1 MDDYQTRLEE
11 LGRLLHD
18 LQLRVSQLEYKLESF
33 SPPEDRAP
41 SKAAPWSKSANQ
53 DPPATSPPPST
64 IAQGSSP
71 SPNLESLIGSH
82 WLNRIGIIAVLV
94 GVSLFLRYAF
104 ESKWV
109 GPVGRV
115 SLGLLAGIAVII
127 WSEWFRVHAYP
138 IFSLSL
144 KALGLGMLYLSL
156 WASFQVYD
164 QISWVVA
171 FLAMITVTASTIAMA
186 LWQEA
191 EILALF
197 ALVGGFA
204 TPLLLYT
211 GENRELSLFTYV
223 ALLNV
228 ATLILAASRPWRR
241 LLLVSLLATVI
252 LYFAWYAIFYSP
264 SDLALTS
271 GFATAFFAIF
281 AVAPLL
287 KGVYRSDVP
296 DSRFILFVGSL
307 NAAAY
312 FLELYLVLERTDKTA
327 AWCALALSAFYAFL
341 SRFPKTRNKVD
352 SASALRNLHW
362 ALCTIFITLAIAIR
376 FESHWISMG
385 WFAEA
390 AGLATIGFWRRS
402 PFVRWQALVLIAIA
416 VVKVFAYD
424 IWRLER
430 GYRILGFFAL
440 GMLLLAVSFVYQRD
454 WLRLSLERGVEKSGS
469 VQTK

>member
-1 MDDYQTRLEE
+1 MGEDQTRLDE
-11 LGRLLHD
+11 LSRLLHD
-18 LQLRVSQLEYKLESF
+18 LQLRVTRLEYKLESL
-33 SPPEDRAP
+33 SPSEDKTP
-41 SKAAPWSKSANQ
+41 SKAAPGSESA
-53 DPPATSPPPST
+53 DPKPSVTSPPASI
-64 IAQGSSP
+64 IAQGSSSNP
-71 SPNLESLIGSH
+71 SLESLIGSH
-82 WLNRIGIIAVLV
+82 WLNRVGIVAVLV

-104 ESKWV
+104 ESKWI

-127 WSEWFRVHAYP
+127 WSEWFRVHAYAV
-138 IFSLSL
+138 FSFSL

-156 WASFQVYD
+156 WASFQVYE

-171 FLAMITVTASTIAMA
+171 FLAMTTVTASTIGMA

-204 TPLLLYT
+204 TPVLLYT
-211 GENRELSLFTYV
+211 GENREFPLFTYV

-228 ATLILAASRPWRR
+228 ATLISAGSRPWRR

-264 SDLALTS
+264 SDLALTL

-281 AVAPLL
+281 AIAPLL
-287 KGVYRSDVP
+287 EGVYRSDVSN
-296 DSRFILFVGSL
+296 SRVLLLVGSF

-312 FLELYLVLERTDKTA
+312 FLELYLVLDKTPV
-327 AWCALALSAFYAFL
+327 AWCALALSVFYVFL
-341 SRFPKTRNKVD
+341 SRFPQARNEVD
-352 SASALRNLHW
+352 SASALRHLHLV
-362 ALCTIFITLAIAIR
+362 LCTIFITLAIAIR

-390 AGLATIGFWRRS
+390 AVLATIGFWRRS
-402 PFVRWQALVLIAIA
+402 PFVRWQALGLIAIA
-416 VVKVFAYD
+416 VAKVFAYD

-454 WLRLSLERGVEKSGS
+454 QSGRARRPS
-469 VQTK
+469 SIID

>member
-1 MDDYQTRLEE
+1 M
-11 LGRLLHD
+11 
-18 LQLRVSQLEYKLESF
+18 
-33 SPPEDRAP
+33 
-41 SKAAPWSKSANQ
+41 
-53 DPPATSPPPST
+53 
-64 IAQGSSP
+64 
-71 SPNLESLIGSH
+71 
-82 WLNRIGIIAVLV
+82 
-94 GVSLFLRYAF
+94 
-104 ESKWV
+104 
-109 GPVGRV
+109 GRV

-127 WSEWFRVHAYP
+127 WSEWFRVHAYAV
-138 IFSLSL
+138 FSFSL

-156 WASFQVYD
+156 WASFQVYE

-171 FLAMITVTASTIAMA
+171 FLAMTTVTASTIGMA

-204 TPLLLYT
+204 TPVLLYT
-211 GENRELSLFTYV
+211 GENRELPLFTYV

-228 ATLILAASRPWRR
+228 ATLISAASRPWRR

-264 SDLALTS
+264 SDLALTL

-281 AVAPLL
+281 AIAPLL
-287 KGVYRSDVP
+287 EGVYRSDVSN
-296 DSRFILFVGSL
+296 SRVLLLVGSF

-312 FLELYLVLERTDKTA
+312 FLELYLVLDKTPG
-327 AWCALALSAFYAFL
+327 AWCALALSVFYVFL
-341 SRFPKTRNKVD
+341 SRFPLARNEVD
-352 SASALRNLHW
+352 SASALRHLHL

-390 AGLATIGFWRRS
+390 AVLATIGFWRRS
-402 PFVRWQALVLIAIA
+402 PFVRWQALALIAIA
-416 VVKVFAYD
+416 VAKVFAYD

-454 WLRLSLERGVEKSGS
+454 QSGRARS
-469 VQTK
+469 PSSIG

>member
-1 MDDYQTRLEE
+1 MGEDQTRLDEVS
-11 LGRLLHD
+11 RLLHD
-18 LQLRVSQLEYKLESF
+18 LQLRVTRLEYKLESL
-33 SPPEDRAP
+33 SPSEDKTL
-41 SKAAPWSKSANQ
+41 SKAAPGSE
-53 DPPATSPPPST
+53 PASPKPSVTSPPASI
-64 IAQGSSP
+64 IAQGSISN
-71 SPNLESLIGSH
+71 PNLESLIGSH
-82 WLNRIGIIAVLV
+82 WLNRVGIVAVLV

-104 ESKWV
+104 ESKLI

-127 WSEWFRVHAYP
+127 WSEWFRVHAYAV
-138 IFSLSL
+138 FSFSL

-156 WASFQVYD
+156 WASFQVYE
-164 QISWVVA
+164 QISWAVA
-171 FLAMITVTASTIAMA
+171 FLAMTTVTASTIGMA

-204 TPLLLYT
+204 TPVLLYT
-211 GENRELSLFTYV
+211 GENRELPLFTYV

-228 ATLILAASRPWRR
+228 ATLISAASRPWRR
-241 LLLVSLLATVI
+241 LLLVSLLASVI

-264 SDLALTS
+264 SDLALTL

-281 AVAPLL
+281 AIAPLL
-287 KGVYRSDVP
+287 EGVYRSDVSN
-296 DSRFILFVGSL
+296 SRVLLLLGSL

-312 FLELYLVLERTDKTA
+312 FLELYLALERIDKTEA

-341 SRFPKTRNKVD
+341 SRFPQAKNEVD
-352 SASALRNLHW
+352 SVSALRHLHL

-376 FESHWISMG
+376 VESHWISMG

-390 AGLATIGFWRRS
+390 AVLATIGFWRRS
-402 PFVRWQALVLIAIA
+402 PFVRWQALGLIAIA
-416 VVKVFAYD
+416 VAKVFAYD

-454 WLRLSLERGVEKSGS
+454 QSGRARRPS
-469 VQTK
+469 SIID